1 MRPHSHGRL
10 RDSEMKGSVAAQG
23 CKMRSPWQVA
33 ESTKIWRGRSKPCR
47 VKPNSLVFAQMHHGR
62 DKDSLLF
69 HGVDQAI
76 RKLLKEIA
84 SKPAFQDTPDSRVSL
99 NLLEGRFNSIKEF
112 LPKPLVTILIEFCC
126 LADF

>member
-1 MRPHSHGRL
+1 
-10 RDSEMKGSVAAQG
+10 
-23 CKMRSPWQVA
+23 
-33 ESTKIWRGRSKPCR
+33 
-47 VKPNSLVFAQMHHGR
+47 MHHGH

-69 HGVDQAI
+69 HGVDQTI

-84 SKPAFQDTPDSRVSL
+84 SNPAFQDTPDSRVSL